1 MLGRRRRTSARAVSS
16 SWSPST
22 VATAVATVAG
32 STPRWR
38 SSADSARRARPRP
51 ACRDSTQ
58 AAANAVSSTSPTSLR
73 RSRTAAATSGTTPRR
88 CRAAAS
94 CARVRGWVVSRR
106 RQMVRAAASGSAG
119 WSSAAGHDVSPV
131 PAGWPASASRRP
143 GATSE
148 VHRRGRHGGSF
159 GVQHGADPE
168 LFLDPLLDL
177 VGEVRV
183 VAHERAGV
191 LLALAQLVALVGVP
205 GAGLAHDAL
214 LHAHVDQG
222 AFPADALPVDD
233 VELRLLERRRHLVLH
248 DLDPGPVADRLGAVL
263 EGLDPPHVEPDG
275 RVELERLAA
284 GGGLRAAEHDA
295 DLLAQL
301 VGEAADRAR
310 AVERAGELAQR
321 LAHEAC
327 LETDKAV
334 AHLPLDLGLGRERR
348 HGVDGDDV

>member
-58 AAANAVSSTSPTSLR
+58 AAANAVSSTNPTSLR
-73 RSRTAAATSGTTPRR
+73 RSRTAAATSGATPRR
-88 CRAAAS
+88 CRAAA
-94 CARVRGWVVSRR
+94 R
-106 RQMVRAAASGSAG
+106 
-119 WSSAAGHDVSPV
+119 SSAAGHDVSPV

-148 VHRRGRHGGSF
+148 VHRRGLHGGSF

-177 VGEVRV
+177 VGEVRI

-275 RVELERLAA
+275 RVEFQRPTA
-284 GGGLRAAEHDA
+284 GRGLRRTEHDA
-295 DLLAQL
+295 DLYQ
-301 VGEAADRAR
+301 
-310 AVERAGELAQR
+310 
-321 LAHEAC
+321 
-327 LETDKAV
+327 
-334 AHLPLDLGLGRERR
+334 
-348 HGVDGDDV
+348 